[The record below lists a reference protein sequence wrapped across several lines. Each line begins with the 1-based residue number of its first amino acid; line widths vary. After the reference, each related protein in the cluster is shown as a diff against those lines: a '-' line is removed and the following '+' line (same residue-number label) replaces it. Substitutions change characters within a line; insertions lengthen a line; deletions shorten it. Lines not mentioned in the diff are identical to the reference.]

1 MKPAKKTPAIIRRSV
16 ALPRTLVHEVTSVA
30 PPALRENFN
39 RLVSTALHDFVKAQ
53 RAKAF
58 EQAMRE
64 MGADP
69 EIQAE
74 CRAIAR
80 DFAHTE
86 LDGLPDD

>member
-1 MKPAKKTPAIIRRSV
+1 MKRVKKPAQMIRRSI
-16 ALPRTLVHEVTSVA
+16 ALPRILVDEVTSVA
-30 PPALRENFN
+30 PAPLRQNFN
-39 RLVSTALHDFVKAQ
+39 RLVSTALRDFVEAQ

-58 EQAMRE
+58 EQAMQE
-64 MGADP
+64 MAADP

>member
-1 MKPAKKTPAIIRRSV
+1 
-16 ALPRTLVHEVTSVA
+16 LVDEVTSIA
-30 PPALRENFN
+30 PPPLRANFN

-58 EQAMRE
+58 EQSMRE

-74 CRAIAR
+74 CRAIER
-80 DFAHTE
+80 DFAHTA